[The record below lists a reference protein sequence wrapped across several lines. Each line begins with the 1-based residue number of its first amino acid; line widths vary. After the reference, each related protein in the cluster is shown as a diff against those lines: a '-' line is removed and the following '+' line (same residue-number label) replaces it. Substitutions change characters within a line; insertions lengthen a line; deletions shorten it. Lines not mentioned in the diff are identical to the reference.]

1 MSICTLIVH
10 LLISL
15 KYTDRDKGTHR
26 HTRREKEQHSNLLQT
41 RLRV

>member
-1 MSICTLIVH
+1 MSICTLIVY

-15 KYTDRDKGTHR
+15 ESTDRDKGNHQ
-26 HTRREKEQHSNLLQT
+26 HTRRGKEQHSNLLQT